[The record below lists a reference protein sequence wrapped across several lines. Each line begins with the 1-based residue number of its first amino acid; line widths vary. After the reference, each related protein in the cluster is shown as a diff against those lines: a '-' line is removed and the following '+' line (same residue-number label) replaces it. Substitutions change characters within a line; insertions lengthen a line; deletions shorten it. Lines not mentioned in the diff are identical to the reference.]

1 LACLTSGG
9 ESPQANPKHDD
20 HHGPGHHHRIV
31 HTSGL
36 DKRDCQSAAVLS
48 SVRRDRQK
56 HVVVMLS
63 LINYGECVYVV
74 EREQGLQQA
83 QRAVGIL
90 DQLAVHIVP
99 VDRPLVFEAAHLK
112 ARYAISYADAFG
124 AALAQRNG
132 GCVMTGDPEFRA
144 VEPDIAVHWL
154 PDRRK

>member
-1 LACLTSGG
+1 MSKAGRKVVVLDTWAMMAYLDG
-9 ESPQANPKHDD
+9 EPAA
-20 HHGPGHHHRIV
+20 
-31 HTSGL
+31 
-36 DKRDCQSAAVLS
+36 RD
-48 SVRRDRQK
+48 VRRVLRRARQK
-56 HVVVMLS
+56 QVVVMFS

-83 QRAVGIL
+83 QRAVGII
-90 DQLAVHIVP
+90 DQLAVHVAP

-112 ARYAISYADAFG
+112 ARYSISYADAFG